1 MSSDIKGKKN
11 VLPVNQSRFSM
22 RTCRFLNPVLKDGS
36 GSFTSSLAMKW
47 LIFKKINKNSLNC
60 WAFSWPCLLLPSTS
74 WSCSWVSPYPQL
86 HAFCCW
92 LVGWLH
98 VVWSASWHV
107 CVCAEGLHVCLL
119 GRVCWDLLTRG
130 QSVSILRTRFRR
142 CPAALSRVCF
152 GFVSVCSLLWC
163 PFLII
168 SLLLYHE

>member
-86 HAFCCW
+86 QAFCCW

-107 CVCAEGLHVCLL
+107 CVCVQ
-119 GRVCWDLLTRG
+119 RVCMSACSVLFAETCWHVVNLSASRARASGDVLLR
-130 QSVSILRTRFRR
+130 SVES
-142 CPAALSRVCF
+142 ALVSSL
-152 GFVSVCSLLWC
+152 FVLLWC

-168 SLLLYHE
+168 SLLLYDA